1 MNNIIIKKRAL
12 TNRKLCSN
20 SQYNWKKIFLTILCL
35 FSILTLSAQETVICG
50 QVTDANTG
58 SPIVDAW
65 VSVAANSNGIATN
78 AQGYYKVS
86 VQKLLKHH

>member
-12 TNRKLCSN
+12 TNRKLYSN
-20 SQYNWKKIFLTILCL
+20 LQYNWKKIFLTILCL

-65 VSVAANSNGIATN
+65 VFVAANSNGIATN

-86 VQKLLKHH
+86 VHKLLKT